1 MAISVALELVW
12 SHYLWSEV
20 RSSRLALLRA
30 DMCQIVELIVA
41 LNLCLLP
48 CCKTMW
54 GLSDLLLSLSRS
66 LLLFLLF
73 WLLADKGW
81 HSSPQQRWDQRA
93 ARACNW
99 LLIKC
104 SEPAANSP
112 RRLVIC
118 MHSSSAHIQRSKKQQ
133 GEGEMKWK
141 VQVNKR
147 TIMWHVQG
155 CNQQLLKNL
164 SIISYHFKHLPKNL
178 CRIFQL

>member
-1 MAISVALELVW
+1 MCR
-12 SHYLWSEV
+12 SERGAQGSWIDSCTKPLFTPMLQDDV
-20 RSSRLALLRA
+20 GSQRSYQFLYF
-30 DMCQIVELIVA
+30 
-41 LNLCLLP
+41 
-48 CCKTMW
+48 
-54 GLSDLLLSLSRS
+54 RS

-81 HSSPQQRWDQRA
+81 HSSPQRRWDQRA

-155 CNQQLLKNL
+155 CNQQLLKKSVN
-164 SIISYHFKHLPKNL
+164 YFHN
-178 CRIFQL
+178 